1 MKRLYRSNKEKM
13 LAGICGGFAEY
24 WDIDPTMVRLI
35 VAFLA
40 IVTGIVPAVLVYIL
54 GMIIIPARP
63 NEGS

>member
-63 NEGS
+63 NEAS